1 MQQKDASVSNGEMVQ
16 KPREAEIEQR
26 NPFLRGLGKLEQKKK
41 LILCWCYISDA
52 HMYLLHANLTSS
64 ENGHAKRRKTG
75 EARANEP
82 ESEQEEHSLSLSQHS
97 SPSQSDQE
105 QNGAHKLS
113 ASPNTSISALQPF
126 TRLNANGTLRAP
138 GPGGANVTLRAPG
151 PGGVSSRP
159 LKTDQFLRT
168 ISPQHR
174 QEVQFLSSDHKPQP
188 RPPCP
193 PLVCHSYHIIYSTG
207 KCSVVLTAA
216 CSICRL
222 VQTFMERLTEHST
235 QGTS

>member
-1 MQQKDASVSNGEMVQ
+1 
-16 KPREAEIEQR
+16 
-26 NPFLRGLGKLEQKKK
+26 
-41 LILCWCYISDA
+41 
-52 HMYLLHANLTSS
+52 MYLFHTYLTSS

-75 EARANEP
+75 EARPNEP

-138 GPGGANVTLRAPG
+138 GPGGANGTLRAPG

-168 ISPQHR
+168 IAPHR

-188 RPPCP
+188 RPPGP
-193 PLVCHSYHIIYSTG
+193 PLVCHSITSLSQQGNVQWYHS
-207 KCSVVLTAA
+207 CFLTATVMFA
-216 CSICRL
+216 QSCRL
-222 VQTFMERLTEHST
+222 AQRFMGRLTEHST